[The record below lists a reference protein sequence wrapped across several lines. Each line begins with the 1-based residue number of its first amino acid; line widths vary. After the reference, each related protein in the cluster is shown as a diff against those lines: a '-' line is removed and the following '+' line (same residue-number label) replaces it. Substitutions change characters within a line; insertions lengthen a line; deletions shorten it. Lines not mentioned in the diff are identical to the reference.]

1 MGAEDAALG
10 GGGKKLAMA
19 SIGFADVR
27 VGAVYKDGRLVVGL
41 PVRSADA
48 AVPEV
53 GVRSPDVAAAVRVR

>member
-10 GGGKKLAMA
+10 GDGKKLAMA

-27 VGAVYKDGRLVVGL
+27 VGAVYKDGL